1 VTDDLL
7 EVQLFLAV
15 DMYPQKTTDA
25 FKTTNENENVGE
37 LLASQKY
44 LKKSVFRGIGI
55 KP

>member
-7 EVQLFLAV
+7 EVQLFLA

-25 FKTTNENENVGE
+25 FKTTNENGNVGE
-37 LLASQKY
+37 LLASQKC